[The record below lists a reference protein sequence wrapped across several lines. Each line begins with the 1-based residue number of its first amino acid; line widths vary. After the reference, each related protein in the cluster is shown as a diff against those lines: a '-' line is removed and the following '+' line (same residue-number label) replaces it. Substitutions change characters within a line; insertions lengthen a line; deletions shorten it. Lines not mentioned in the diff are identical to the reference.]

1 MRVEAS
7 FTRWGER
14 ASSTLSQSAR
24 YLEQAWE
31 RGRDGGRE
39 GWREGGRERG
49 RERGRKGRREGGR
62 ERRRE
67 GEREGGRGEGR
78 NTLYLIIHYKLH
90 VFYGIHKSKHGKKVL

>member
-39 GWREGGRERG
+39 GGREG
-49 RERGRKGRREGGR
+49 RR
-62 ERRRE
+62 
-67 GEREGGRGEGR
+67 
-78 NTLYLIIHYKLH
+78 
-90 VFYGIHKSKHGKKVL
+90 